1 MMFALCAIS
10 LFSWVS
16 DATPKL
22 DSVSRRMELVKP
34 ADTVFVHVQRIDFAT
49 LGRVVRSY
57 SAGNDD
63 RSLTSALGGAGVF
76 FKQYGVDRKSTRL
89 NSSHEWISRMPS
101 SA

>member
-1 MMFALCAIS
+1 MMLALCAIS
-10 LFSWVS
+10 LFSWAS

-63 RSLTSALGGAGVF
+63 RSLTSALGGAGGF
-76 FKQYGVDRKSTRL
+76 LDRKSTRL
-89 NSSHEWISRMPS
+89 NSSHSSVSRMPS